1 MRSKYIIP
9 VFAAFCL
16 LTGCGGKKVSNTV
29 SVSVEVNTT
38 SAVTTSVGTS
48 AAAVTSKP
56 VTTTTTAAAKPE
68 PPKDLVLKG
77 KDSVEV
83 YEEIKLKDFITEKN
97 VDLKDGEVL
106 LNTSDTG
113 VYEVEIPYIYGG
125 NVFTQKLQYS
135 VLDTTAPIVLN
146 AGWTPNHKVGTPF
159 DLNNYVGFAD
169 NFDKA
174 PTLTYEGDVDP
185 TLWAI
190 IPLLPPLP
198 TAPAILF
205 RGT

>member
-9 VFAAFCL
+9 VFAALCL

-29 SVSVEVNTT
+29 SVSVAVNTT

-77 KDSVEV
+77 KESVEV

-97 VDLKDGEVL
+97 VDLKDGDVL

-113 VYEVEIPYIYGG
+113 GG
-125 NVFTQKLQYS
+125 DTLYLRRKRVHAEAS
-135 VLDTTAPIVLN
+135 VQR
-146 AGWTPNHKVGTPF
+146 H
-159 DLNNYVGFAD
+159 
-169 NFDKA
+169 
-174 PTLTYEGDVDP
+174 
-185 TLWAI
+185 
-190 IPLLPPLP
+190 
-198 TAPAILF
+198 
-205 RGT
+205 

>member
-77 KDSVEV
+77 KESVEV
-83 YEEIKLKDFITEKN
+83 YEEIR
-97 VDLKDGEVL
+97 GPQ
-106 LNTSDTG
+106 G
-113 VYEVEIPYIYGG
+113 RRG
-125 NVFTQKLQYS
+125 NAEYLRYRR
-135 VLDTTAPIVLN
+135 L
-146 AGWTPNHKVGTPF
+146 
-159 DLNNYVGFAD
+159 
-169 NFDKA
+169 
-174 PTLTYEGDVDP
+174 
-185 TLWAI
+185 
-190 IPLLPPLP
+190 
-198 TAPAILF
+198 
-205 RGT
+205 